1 MIDTLRIRF
10 KRWTSSKSYSAFHG
24 YLQVISMFSWMI
36 LLKFTSACYVIY
48 LLTGLCGY
56 YCRSVCNQDKRGI
69 FKKSE
74 RFNLVA
80 ASVFSLF
87 MIAANYDIYRSML
100 KPIVAS
106 IIQASTVRSYHEN
119 SSLVVFLL
127 FLFCFPFLF
136 FGGMYIAYFIL
147 KYVTEK
153 VAAFSWRSVS
163 RTSGAGRV
171 FLITF
176 GLLTVVHASV
186 FWLSFYPGTISG
198 DSVVQITQ
206 ALNNRYNN
214 LHPVYHTL
222 LIKFFLMI
230 GLDVFNDINAG
241 VALYS
246 VFLVLFTSAVFAY
259 GVVTLYQLNISPKI
273 IVAVTAVYLVLPQHI
288 FYSFTMWKDVIFSA
302 FVLLFTVAL
311 FRYVEKVGHGI
322 RLNRMMVLC
331 SALGM
336 CLFRGNGFIVLLLT
350 IVAFAFIFRKRMRKM
365 CVSLTAILVAA
376 YIVTFPVLSAFRLE
390 QPDFV
395 ELASVPIQQVAR
407 TLKYDNDLDD
417 RQVELISHVA
427 DVDDLAAKHYPYLS
441 NNLKFHIR
449 DYGNQKYLQEHK
461 LAFFALYI
469 QLGLTHPKSY
479 LIAWVDQTKGFW
491 NAGYDHRRFIFYCEE
506 NELGIRQTVT
516 SKGMNSAVHAW
527 AKLFEYFELLKPFV
541 SIGFHTW
548 LLLLVCFLGYRKKDR
563 LMVLLTVPC
572 LAIVFSLLIG
582 TPAFAEFRYAYALFC
597 CLPFLAVAAFRKPS
611 SKENIKNS

>member
-288 FYSFTMWKDVIFSA
+288 FYSFTDS
-302 FVLLFTVAL
+302 
-311 FRYVEKVGHGI
+311 
-322 RLNRMMVLC
+322 
-331 SALGM
+331 
-336 CLFRGNGFIVLLLT
+336 
-350 IVAFAFIFRKRMRKM
+350 
-365 CVSLTAILVAA
+365 
-376 YIVTFPVLSAFRLE
+376 
-390 QPDFV
+390 
-395 ELASVPIQQVAR
+395 
-407 TLKYDNDLDD
+407 DN
-417 RQVELISHVA
+417 IS
-427 DVDDLAAKHYPYLS
+427 K
-441 NNLKFHIR
+441 
-449 DYGNQKYLQEHK
+449 
-461 LAFFALYI
+461 
-469 QLGLTHPKSY
+469 T
-479 LIAWVDQTKGFW
+479 
-491 NAGYDHRRFIFYCEE
+491 
-506 NELGIRQTVT
+506 
-516 SKGMNSAVHAW
+516 
-527 AKLFEYFELLKPFV
+527 
-541 SIGFHTW
+541 
-548 LLLLVCFLGYRKKDR
+548 
-563 LMVLLTVPC
+563 
-572 LAIVFSLLIG
+572 
-582 TPAFAEFRYAYALFC
+582 
-597 CLPFLAVAAFRKPS
+597 
-611 SKENIKNS
+611 

>member
-1 MIDTLRIRF
+1 MFIKCKNGLRKWLDSHTF
-10 KRWTSSKSYSAFHG
+10 SAVHG
-24 YLQVISMFSWMI
+24 YVQIVTMFGWMI
-36 LLKFTSACYVIY
+36 LLHFTSACYVIY

-56 YCRSVCNQDKRGI
+56 YCRGVCNQDKRGF

-74 RFNLVA
+74 RLHLVA
-80 ASVFSLF
+80 ASVFSLL

-106 IIQASTVRSYHEN
+106 IIQISTVRSFHAH

-136 FGGMYIAYFIL
+136 LGGMYIAYFIL

-153 VAAFSWRSVS
+153 VAAFSWTAVS

-186 FWLSFYPGTISG
+186 FWLSFYPGTLSG

-246 VFLVLFTSAVFAY
+246 VFSVLFTSAVFAY
-259 GVVTLYQLNISPKI
+259 GVVTLYQLHISKKI

-311 FRYVEKVGHGI
+311 FRYVEKVGHGS
-322 RLNRMMVLC
+322 RLNRLMVLC
-331 SALGM
+331 GALGM

-350 IVAFAFIFRKRMRKM
+350 IVAFAFLFRKRMRKM

-427 DVDDLAAKHYPYLS
+427 DVDDLAAKYYPYLS

-449 DYGNQKYLQEHK
+449 DYGNQEYLQEHK
-461 LAFFALYI
+461 LAFLALYI